1 MTAEPKITAARPD
14 DRRRVIDTL
23 VLAFAADPAVRR
35 NLYPDP
41 SQYTTHFAPFA
52 EAFGGEAFARGTADF
67 LEDGSGAALWL
78 PPDVHPDEEPLMDLL
93 RKTVE
98 PAQQAETFRIFEEM
112 AAYHPKEPHWYLP
125 LIGVDPWH
133 HRRGLGSRLMDHAL
147 RRCDRDH
154 APAYLESSNPSNV
167 PFYERHGFALLGT
180 IRVGS
185 TEPMFPMLRRPR

>member
-1 MTAEPKITAARPD
+1 MSGEPRINAARAD
-14 DRRRVIDTL
+14 DRREVIATL

-35 NLYPDP
+35 NLYPDAR
-41 SQYTTHFAPFA
+41 QYLTHFGPFA

-78 PPDVHPDEEPLMDLL
+78 APDVHPDDGPLLDLL
-93 RKTVE
+93 RNTVAAE
-98 PAQQAETFRIFEEM
+98 QQAETFRIFEEM
-112 AAYHPKEPHWYLP
+112 AAYHPSEPHWYLP

-133 HRRGLGSRLMDHAL
+133 HRRGLGSRLMEHAL
-147 RRCDRDH
+147 ARCDRDH
-154 APAYLESSNPSNV
+154 ALAYLESSNPTNV
-167 PFYERHGFALLGT
+167 PFCERHGFTLLGT